1 METRRNGEAE
11 KFYAITHYDLRFTH
25 HKLRITNHASRLASS
40 EWFLRIGQRENGTTG
55 TRDNGTGRTEKR

>member
-25 HKLRITNHASRLASS
+25 HKLRITLSG
-40 EWFLRIGQRENGTTG
+40 E
-55 TRDNGTGRTEKR
+55 